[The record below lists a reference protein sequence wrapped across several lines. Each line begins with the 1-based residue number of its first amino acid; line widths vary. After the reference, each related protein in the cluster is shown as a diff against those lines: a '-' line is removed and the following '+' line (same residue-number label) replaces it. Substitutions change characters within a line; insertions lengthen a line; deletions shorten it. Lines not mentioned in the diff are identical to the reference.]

1 MQQTWNQS
9 KPDHIR
15 SIWKNH
21 PQIMEQSLCF
31 QRKIKNKSVS
41 KRYLGEWQNFNKK
54 WKSPKNVASF
64 KLKTWEVETLF
75 YGSVVCFTKKKF
87 LYRKSPIFF
96 GFWCFFCTCVN
107 PASIWVC
114 GWVGAP
120 PKDNESHP
128 PDDDESHPHN
138 DDESHPQDHPQP

>member
-15 SIWKNH
+15 SIWKIH

-41 KRYLGEWQNFNKK
+41 KRYLGEWQIFNKNLK
-54 WKSPKNVASF
+54 KCKKIASF

-96 GFWCFFCTCVN
+96 DFGVFSVPVLILQAFGCV
-107 PASIWVC
+107 A
-114 GWVGAP
+114 GWEHHPRTTKATP
-120 PKDNESHP
+120 PTTTKATP
-128 PDDDESHPHN
+128 N